1 MPPPAGRIRLASR
14 GGPFVIAPIQNGS
27 WTDPRPLPDAAR
39 EVFAP
44 GGALAAG
51 PMGEFAYEARPQ
63 QVEMAC
69 AVAAALAANRHLVVE
84 AGTGVGKSLAY
95 LVPLILHAR
104 RTGTRTMVSTH
115 TISLQEQLVGKDL
128 PLLQERL
135 GVPFRAVLVKGRMNY
150 LCLRR
155 LARARGHQRE
165 LFGEGL
171 AEDLERI
178 RAWADSTEDGSV
190 QEMRRQPSPE
200 AWSAVCAEHGN
211 CLGGKCP
218 ERKRC
223 FLQRAR
229 AQMHQA
235 DLLVANHHLLFS
247 DLALRREG
255 AAFLPDVAAVV
266 MDEAHTVEDTASDHL
281 GIRLSPHA
289 FEHWLRRL
297 FMPETGKG
305 LLGYLRAG
313 PAAQT
318 VTRLWDAVAELYH
331 DLPRAAGLS
340 ARDSLRTV
348 TGPVAVAT
356 AVPDL
361 LRELAERLGALIE
374 ELAEQDE
381 ESRAELRGLRGQGVA
396 LGRMLE
402 AFLGQQLA
410 DHVYWIEREGKRRQP
425 VLHSA
430 PIEIAPALRELL
442 FGALPS
448 VVATSATLAVGG
460 RLEYVRD
467 RLGADG
473 NCDLLCLGSPFD
485 HARQMRLHVA
495 SNAPDPKDKEAFAE
509 AVAKGVLRWALK
521 TKGRAFALFTSD
533 ELLKRTAE
541 ALRGPLAEAGLTLL
555 AQGHGLARRAMLETF
570 RRNEG
575 FVLFGLDSFWM
586 GVDVRGDALSNVI
599 LTRLPFAVPDHPV
612 VAARLKRIK
621 EKGGDPFRE
630 YSLPEAVL
638 KFRQGVG
645 RLIRSQTDEGIVV
658 VLDSRLLTK
667 WYGRIFLRSL
677 PECPVEPFEL

>member
-1 MPPPAGRIRLASR
+1 M
-14 GGPFVIAPIQNGS
+14 IAPIQSGAGV
-27 WTDPRPLPDAAR
+27 DPRPLR
-39 EVFAP
+39 EVAVAAFAP
-44 GGALAAG
+44 GKALAGG

-63 QVEMAC
+63 QVEMAR
-69 AVAAALAANRHLVVE
+69 AVADALEAKRHLVVE

-95 LVPLILHAR
+95 LVPLILHAK
-104 RTGTRTMVSTH
+104 RTNTRVMVSTH
-115 TISLQEQLVGKDL
+115 TISLQEQLIGKDL
-128 PLLQERL
+128 PLLKERL
-135 GVPFRAVLVKGRMNY
+135 GIAFRAVLVKGRMNY

-155 LARARGHQRE
+155 LARARSHQRE
-165 LFGEGL
+165 LFGEDV

-200 AWSAVCAEHGN
+200 AWNAVCAEPGN
-211 CLGGKCP
+211 CLGPKCP

-229 AQMHQA
+229 SQMHQA

-255 AAFLPDVAAVV
+255 AGFLPDVAAVV

-281 GIRLSPHA
+281 GIRLSPYG

-297 FMPETGKG
+297 FTPDTGKG

-318 VTRLWDAVAELYH
+318 VTRLWDAVANLFHE
-331 DLPRAAGLS
+331 LPRATGLP
-340 ARDSLRTV
+340 AREGLKTV
-348 TGPVAVAT
+348 PGPLGLDTEVLN
-356 AVPDL
+356 L
-361 LRELAERLGALIE
+361 LQELSGRLGTLIE
-374 ELAEQDE
+374 DLAEQDE
-381 ESRAELRGLRGQGVA
+381 ESRAELRGLRGQGVSM
-396 LGRMLE
+396 GQMLE
-402 AFLGQQLA
+402 AFLGQSLPDQ
-410 DHVYWIEREGKRRQP
+410 VYWVEREGKRRQ
-425 VLHSA
+425 VVMHSA
-430 PIEIAPALRELL
+430 PIEVAPMLGEIL
-442 FGALPS
+442 FGPLPS
-448 VVATSATLAVGG
+448 VILTSATLAVGG
-460 RLEYVRD
+460 RLEYCRD
-467 RLGADG
+467 RLGAG
-473 NCDLLCLGSPFD
+473 ERCDQLCLGSPFD

-495 SNAPDPKDKEAFAE
+495 VNAPDPKDKEAFAA
-509 AVAKGVLRWALK
+509 AVAKGVLRWSLK

-533 ELLKRTAE
+533 ELLKRTVE
-541 ALRGPLAEAGLTLL
+541 TLRGPLEEAGLTVL
-555 AQGHGLARRAMLETF
+555 AQGHGMARRTLLETF
-570 RRNEG
+570 RKNEG

-621 EKGGDPFRE
+621 ERGGDPFKE

-638 KFRQGVG
+638 KFRQGFG

-667 WYGRIFLRSL
+667 WYGRVFLRSL
-677 PECPVEPFEL
+677 PECPVDTFEL

>member
-1 MPPPAGRIRLASR
+1 M
-14 GGPFVIAPIQNGS
+14 IAPIQNGS
-27 WTDPRPLPDAAR
+27 PADPRPLGEQAAAA
-39 EVFAP
+39 FLP
-44 GGALAAG
+44 GGALAVAWG
-51 PMGEFAYEARPQ
+51 DFEYEARPQ
-63 QVEMAC
+63 QVDMAR
-69 AVAAALAANRHLVVE
+69 AVAEALEANRHLIVE

-95 LVPLILHAR
+95 LVPLILHAK
-104 RTGTRTMVSTH
+104 RTGTRALVSTH

-128 PLLQERL
+128 PLLERRL
-135 GVPFRAVLVKGRMNY
+135 GAPFRSALVKGRMNY

-155 LARARGHQRE
+155 LARARHHQRE
-165 LFGEGL
+165 LFGDGV
-171 AEDLERI
+171 AADLERI
-178 RAWADSTEDGSV
+178 RAWADETEDGSV
-190 QEMRRQPSPE
+190 QELRRPPAPE

-211 CLGGKCP
+211 CLGAKCP

-229 AQMHQA
+229 ARMLDA

-247 DLALRREG
+247 DLALRRAG

-266 MDEAHTVEDTASDHL
+266 LDEAHTVEDTASDHL
-281 GIRLSPHA
+281 GIRLSPHG

-297 FMPETGKG
+297 FVPDTGKG

-318 VTRLWDAVAELYH
+318 ATRLWDAVAELFH
-331 DLPRAAGLS
+331 AVPRAAGLG
-340 ARDSLRTV
+340 ARDGQKTV
-348 TGPVAVAT
+348 PGPLAVESD
-356 AVPDL
+356 VPAL
-361 LRELAERLGALIE
+361 LRELAVRLGELIA
-374 ELAEQDE
+374 ELEDQDE
-381 ESRAELRGLRGQGVA
+381 ESRAELRHLRG
-396 LGRMLE
+396 LGLE
-402 AFLGQQLA
+402 MGGLLDAFLAQSLP
-410 DHVYWIEREGKRRQP
+410 DHVYWIEREGRRRQP

-430 PIEIAPALRELL
+430 PIEVAPILREAL
-442 FGALPS
+442 FGQIPS
-448 VVATSATLAVGG
+448 VTLTSATLAVGG
-460 RLEYVRD
+460 QLDYFRD
-467 RLGADG
+467 RLGAGPD
-473 NCDLLCLGSPFD
+473 CATLCLGSPFD

-495 SNAPDPKDKEAFAE
+495 ENAPDPKDKEAFAE

-521 TKGRAFALFTSD
+521 TRGRAFALFTSD
-533 ELLKRTAE
+533 ELLKRTAA
-541 ALRGPLAEAGLTLL
+541 ALRAPLEEAGLTLL
-555 AQGHGLARRAMLETF
+555 AQGEGLARRAMLDTF
-570 RRNEG
+570 RKNEG

-638 KFRQGVG
+638 KFRQGFG

-667 WYGRIFLRSL
+667 WYGRVFLRSL
-677 PECPVEPFEL
+677 PECPVDTFEL